1 MLGEIATEAI
11 VVLILLVLNG
21 VFSMSELAVM
31 TAKRTRLE
39 HRVEEDG
46 DAGANAA
53 LALAANPN
61 SFLSTVQVGITL
73 IGVLAGAF
81 GGAGIAEVLA
91 VQFERVSWLAPYATS
106 TAFAIVVAIITFL
119 SLIIGELV
127 PKNIALANP
136 ERVASLVARP
146 MTALA
151 KVGGPLVRVLTATTN
166 FVLRLFG
173 LGAVAESGV
182 TEQDIRAMVEQGAE
196 SGVVDATEQVIVE
209 NTFRLGDRTVEAI
222 MTPRPDVLW
231 VDIAD
236 PPEQLRTQLA
246 EAVRERFLVCDG
258 DLDQVVGIVFAE
270 DLVARAVMGDPIS
283 DAASLRAIARTPD
296 FVPTMMPVFRLL
308 STLRDARAH
317 AAVVL
322 DEYGTVAGLVTLHDL
337 LESLVGDVPDA
348 SNGDEAEFVRLADGS
363 WSIDATTPLDEVEAR
378 LDIEAGEREQAEIL
392 TLGGFVMGR
401 LGRVPVEG
409 DVVEWAGRRVVV
421 SRMKGRRIV
430 TVVIESPRRGEIP
443 PA

>member
-11 VVLILLVLNG
+11 VILILLGLNG

-39 HRVEEDG
+39 HRVEEDD
-46 DAGANAA
+46 DAGAHAA
-53 LALAANPN
+53 LLLAANPN
-61 SFLSTVQVGITL
+61 AFLSTVQVGITL

-91 VQFERVSWLAPYATS
+91 VQFARVTWLSPYAT
-106 TAFAIVVAIITFL
+106 TVAFAIVVGVITFL

-127 PKNIALANP
+127 PKNIALSNP

-146 MTALA
+146 MTVLA
-151 KVGGPLVRVLTATTN
+151 RVGGPLVRVLTATTN

-173 LGAVAESGV
+173 MGTAAESGV
-182 TEQDIRAMVEQGAE
+182 TEQDIRALVEQGAE
-196 SGVVDATEQVIVE
+196 SGVVDATEQEIVE
-209 NTFRLGDRTVEAI
+209 NTFRMGDRTVEAI
-222 MTPRPDVLW
+222 MTPRPDVVW

-236 PPEQLRTQLA
+236 SPEQLRQQLA

-258 DLDQVVGIVFAE
+258 ELDEVVGIVFAE
-270 DLVARAVMGDPIS
+270 DLLARAVMGTPIS
-283 DAASLRAIARTPD
+283 DAASLREVARQPE
-296 FVPTMMPVFRLL
+296 FVPAIMPVFRLL
-308 STLRDARAH
+308 STLREARAH

-348 SNGDEAEFVRLADGS
+348 SAGDESEFVRLADGG
-363 WSIDATTPLDEVEAR
+363 WSIDAATPLDEVEAR

-401 LGRVPVEG
+401 LGRVPREG

-421 SRMKGRRIV
+421 SRMRGRRV
-430 TVVIESPRRGEIP
+430 LTVVIEPARRGEQP
-443 PA
+443 TP